1 MKFQSNISPQ
11 NMHLIQLIRKTQ
23 NTYLIYIYIYIY
35 THTENR
41 GVTLYTSSNF
51 SYEIKHLL

>member
-11 NMHLIQLIRKTQ
+11 NMHLIQLIIKTQ
-23 NTYLIYIYIYIY
+23 NTYLIYIYIY